1 MPRNRGIVSRAA
13 SALLFL
19 GAALAVLVFPEG
31 EAGVSRIGFA
41 PAQVPDDLLSE
52 TVGYDPA
59 DPRFRT
65 AELCTELGG
74 DVEVHAD
81 GTGGSS
87 SVCQNLDRVG
97 TFCIVGSADA
107 FPCRGLYK
115 HVILCNA
122 KYNRPARDPF
132 VCEGV
137 CEPGHKAR
145 GKNCEQVVNPDDVI
159 PAAQR
164 TFERVVAE
172 GFAGVAHTFN
182 INQLYG
188 LFFENNP
195 QYEGFTIVAA
205 EAPSKSLIVE
215 VSPPLG
221 AENIATLVVGKIECD
236 SEPGCYP
243 HPVTLELDITALARP
258 AQAGGS
264 VEGGTEVSLAN
275 VSFAA
280 PALPG
285 VFANLSVTY
294 RGERRRP
301 FLIDDDGALSG
312 EADAFPGDYVV
323 AVDYEAAN
331 DSFLGPMKLS
341 LTLTVTS
348 AFLPLPDDAAVAELG
363 RDVAVAPGYV
373 GSVAFYA
380 AASVG
385 VTLRTPDAA
394 PEGFGFE
401 TGTDFLHPD
410 GFAVSLTLG
419 VEGEGTAA
427 GSFEITAKR
436 DGFLDTPI
444 PLSVRV
450 SALARPATV
459 FPPLVVRAAGIS
471 VPALA
476 TIRIPDVDPAL
487 LDFAEHSDSANDFT
501 VDGDS
506 GEVRFSD
513 DVVNRGEYDY
523 VVAVSRKDSAGEGEA
538 FLGTLFAPVRVSIFD
553 LLPQAQIFG
562 LNEGT
567 TLTFFAAADYTGE
580 IRQISPIRPEI
591 TTLNFSE
598 DAETRRDFETRNPD
612 FGYDY
617 DTNILSRVA
626 PLGASERGTI
636 VVSLIATRQGYYL
649 PVAVSLGVVLAGL
662 GELSPILPVPAT
674 ADATGEVHDFG
685 TGALAGARFERG
697 SPVLSPELTI
707 SADGVVSAPSA
718 LGGPG
723 SLYTLRAS
731 AEGDDFLGRA
741 LVSLTVTIT
750 DLPVRRGLFF
760 RQAGECSDLGAGWRR
775 PSLGEA
781 AGLLL
786 EGGGATVF
794 GLAGADFP
802 GVVAGGVSVS
812 LYPLGADDAGSPS
825 VASGGL
831 ESGVFGYGTRGE
843 AGTFATLAASAREA
857 GVDARVVVNADL
869 YCVRPA
875 DGGGYAQPADPSGL
889 RLNGIL
895 TDENGEVEATLFG
908 LSTEADYGLVTLEAW
923 RYDETGGAAAA
934 ANAGGVEVS
943 LAEGSGAVLRV
954 AEAGD
959 GRAVLGLRAP
969 GGGTVVATLTAFP
982 GAGRTV
988 TARVELILL
997 REVDADDV
1005 VAAAGR
1011 DVSLYAVEGYF
1022 GPAVSLVVGEGYA
1035 LEDSPEISPDGAGVY
1050 DARVI
1055 SIPEGRA
1062 LGREGV
1068 TLEVRSDVSCLVAGD
1083 YCAPLEISIGV
1094 AISPVG
1100 APEQGTLSAVYAGD
1114 FSHSPTLPAGFE
1126 SGATLSIAGVVGNS
1140 SADSFAV
1147 ENNQVTPNAGAAP
1160 NAGGYEISLA
1170 LTRGDLLGTLTLVVP
1185 ATISRA
1191 GLDASF
1197 GLSGLTPD
1205 AVVTVAA
1212 GYDGAVHAVS
1222 LAADSAVIAPPSFVP
1237 AGFSLAFSADS
1248 RRVTVFPSSALG
1260 GGERRTRPIELTV
1273 LRRTPGGVADANY
1286 LPLSQTL
1293 FVTVSALAELE
1304 LSYVIGRT
1312 LYAANNNIYDFRAA
1326 LGGVYAEAIFA
1337 IDGGAVE
1344 LTVSEEGVVSNPA
1357 DIAVAGAYT
1366 VTVRAVRPGAY
1377 LGGAL
1382 AEFVLALSHPTRL
1395 DYGALVDGRG
1405 TLTVAGVASGEEVV
1419 LGTEVTFA
1427 ATPAEFYYVAG
1438 WSDSRCPAGVE
1449 SPTSADTGPGNAVE
1463 CVVAADTLETFEMT
1477 VLFESVYP
1485 IRRGLELD
1493 LESRTDEGVCEAGSG
1508 GWREPNLAEA
1518 LGLVTDGV
1526 RAQLSSREEDSA
1538 LPGVPSAPGAV
1549 NVQLAPLGAGDALAL
1564 GEHPHRTSFYGVQ
1577 TDTGVLRVVGVGA
1590 DEGGAYAEFGVSG
1603 TDYCV
1608 RPLRDGYVQPL
1619 DPAGVCMTPD
1629 CAETIEIPAEA
1640 GARTTLTVFAW
1651 RLDSGGRTV
1660 TAGGRFFVNA
1670 PAHVSGPAVAVQDV
1684 GVYSGGG
1691 ARTVALVPQV
1701 ALLEEDVVRFNVSP
1715 LFGEIAGFDVVRRPP
1730 PPAVLPV
1737 IDEAAGIPAG
1747 ARDVTVAVA
1756 PGYLGVVHRV
1766 SPASADVVI
1775 SATVVSQ
1782 PVLDQNFNVVGS
1794 VTVTLGAVSHSE
1806 TGVFRGELTG
1816 GGTLEIEM
1824 ISTLPEATALEDV
1837 FRVTL
1842 IGADA
1847 GAYVPRGEEVSV
1859 RVSVLSAAPGRVDLV
1874 LDSSEGGARGTEAL
1888 YDFAG
1893 AAPVYAGAEFSRES
1907 GSAELVVT
1915 PEGEVRAAAGTVLE
1929 GGFRYEI
1936 EARATGSGVNP
1947 FLGSARFSARA
1958 DVYLSEGD
1966 VDAAL
1971 PVGAPLVF
1979 AARGLRGGGLCFDIG
1994 GGGGFGGELSF
2005 CGDAA
2010 GRVWV

>member
-205 EAPSKSLIVE
+205 EAPSKNLIVE

-221 AENIATLVVGKIECD
+221 AENIAALVVGKIECD

-301 FLIDDDGALSG
+301 FLIDEDGALSG

-323 AVDYEAAN
+323 AVDYEARD

-419 VEGEGTAA
+419 VEGEETAA

-459 FPPLVVRAAGIS
+459 FPPLVVRRDG
-471 VPALA
+471 LEGFRLWRRFGFRML
-476 TIRIPDVDPAL
+476 IRRCWIL
-487 LDFAEHSDSANDFT
+487 RSIRTDSKRLH
-501 VDGDS
+501 G
-506 GEVRFSD
+506 GRRQR
-513 DVVNRGEYDY
+513 RGPVFGAMLPYARWASMTMS
-523 VVAVSRKDSAGEGEA
+523 VAVSRKDTAGEGEA

-626 PLGASERGTI
+626 PLGANERGTI

-685 TGALAGARFERG
+685 TGALAGARFARG

-802 GVVAGGVSVS
+802 GVVEGGVSVS

-857 GVDARVVVNADL
+857 GVDARVAAGADL

-923 RYDETGGAAAA
+923 RYDETGRAAAA

-954 AEAGD
+954 AESGD

-1005 VAAAGR
+1005 VSAAGR

-1068 TLEVRSDVSCLVAGD
+1068 TLAVESDVSCLVAGD

-1094 AISPVG
+1094 AISPVV
-1100 APEQGTLSAVYAGD
+1100 APEQGTLAAVYAGD

-1147 ENNQVTPNAGAAP
+1147 ENNRVTPNAGAAP

-1273 LRRTPGGVADANY
+1273 VRRTPGGVADANY

-1463 CVVAADTLETFEMT
+1463 CVVD
-1477 VLFESVYP
+1477 
-1485 IRRGLELD
+1485 
-1493 LESRTDEGVCEAGSG
+1493 G
-1508 GWREPNLAEA
+1508 GHI
-1518 LGLVTDGV
+1518 
-1526 RAQLSSREEDSA
+1526 
-1538 LPGVPSAPGAV
+1538 
-1549 NVQLAPLGAGDALAL
+1549 GD
-1564 GEHPHRTSFYGVQ
+1564 
-1577 TDTGVLRVVGVGA
+1577 
-1590 DEGGAYAEFGVSG
+1590 
-1603 TDYCV
+1603 
-1608 RPLRDGYVQPL
+1608 
-1619 DPAGVCMTPD
+1619 
-1629 CAETIEIPAEA
+1629 I
-1640 GARTTLTVFAW
+1640 
-1651 RLDSGGRTV
+1651 
-1660 TAGGRFFVNA
+1660 
-1670 PAHVSGPAVAVQDV
+1670 
-1684 GVYSGGG
+1684 
-1691 ARTVALVPQV
+1691 
-1701 ALLEEDVVRFNVSP
+1701 
-1715 LFGEIAGFDVVRRPP
+1715 
-1730 PPAVLPV
+1730 
-1737 IDEAAGIPAG
+1737 
-1747 ARDVTVAVA
+1747 
-1756 PGYLGVVHRV
+1756 
-1766 SPASADVVI
+1766 
-1775 SATVVSQ
+1775 
-1782 PVLDQNFNVVGS
+1782 
-1794 VTVTLGAVSHSE
+1794 
-1806 TGVFRGELTG
+1806 
-1816 GGTLEIEM
+1816 
-1824 ISTLPEATALEDV
+1824 
-1837 FRVTL
+1837 
-1842 IGADA
+1842 
-1847 GAYVPRGEEVSV
+1847 
-1859 RVSVLSAAPGRVDLV
+1859 
-1874 LDSSEGGARGTEAL
+1874 
-1888 YDFAG
+1888 
-1893 AAPVYAGAEFSRES
+1893 
-1907 GSAELVVT
+1907 
-1915 PEGEVRAAAGTVLE
+1915 
-1929 GGFRYEI
+1929 
-1936 EARATGSGVNP
+1936 
-1947 FLGSARFSARA
+1947 
-1958 DVYLSEGD
+1958 
-1966 VDAAL
+1966 
-1971 PVGAPLVF
+1971 
-1979 AARGLRGGGLCFDIG
+1979 
-1994 GGGGFGGELSF
+1994 
-2005 CGDAA
+2005 
-2010 GRVWV
+2010 